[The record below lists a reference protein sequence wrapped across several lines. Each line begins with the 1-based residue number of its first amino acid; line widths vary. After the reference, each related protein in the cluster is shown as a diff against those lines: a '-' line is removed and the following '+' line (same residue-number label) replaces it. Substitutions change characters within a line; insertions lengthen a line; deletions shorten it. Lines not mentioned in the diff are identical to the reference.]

1 MVLSATAQVGQRSAT
16 WARSVQRRIAI
27 TDAFVV
33 AMTMVI
39 AHGLRFGWEPFIPLM
54 GPAAPAYIWATVGI
68 SALWVLQLGWTRSR
82 DIRILG
88 SGPEEYQRVLS
99 AGIRTFGL
107 VAVVGF
113 FGGWA
118 LSRGYLLFAFPVGTL
133 VLFGYRRAWRA
144 WLHQQRKIGRL
155 RQPVVIVGP
164 RRTVVQM
171 VRRLS
176 GDYDHAYQVAGV
188 CLSTAGSGTGPA
200 GGPASGPIP
209 VVGAPLADDLPGVPV
224 LGTAA
229 DAATAAQRVGAE
241 YIVLAGNDDVSLAEA
256 RRLEWAVEDTGIG
269 LIVAPTVADVAA
281 PRVLVSQVAG
291 LPLMHVEPPHFSGPS
306 RVLKYAADKVG
317 ATVILFFL
325 GIPMLLIA
333 AAVKLSSKGPVLY
346 KQQRVGLDHEPFQML
361 KFRSMYMDADARR
374 AEALTQDDGNGVLAK
389 RHDDPRITPVG
400 RFIRRYSLDELP
412 QLINVLKG
420 DMSLVGPRPP
430 LPSETELWD
439 ADVFRRQLV
448 RPGITGLWQV
458 SGRSDLSWEESVRLD
473 LHYTH
478 NWTLGLDAVILLRT
492 VWAVIAGKG
501 AY

>member
-1 MVLSATAQVGQRSAT
+1 MVLAATAPVGQRSRQ
-16 WARSVQRRIAI
+16 WQRSVQRRIAL

-68 SALWVLQLGWTRSR
+68 SALWILELGWTRSR
-82 DIRILG
+82 DIRIIG
-88 SGPEEYQRVLS
+88 SGPDEYQRVLA
-99 AGIRTFGL
+99 AGLRTFAI

-118 LSRGYLLFAFPVGTL
+118 LSRGYLLFALPVGTL

-144 WLHQQRKIGRL
+144 WLHTQRKSGRL
-155 RQPVVIVGP
+155 RQPVVIAGP
-164 RRTVVQM
+164 RRTVAQM
-171 VRRLS
+171 VRRLN
-176 GDYDHAYQVAGV
+176 GDYDHAYSIVGV
-188 CLSTAGSGTGPA
+188 CLSGARGTGTGSNPT
-200 GGPASGPIP
+200 
-209 VVGAPLADDLPGVPV
+209 VGPLAEDLTEIPV
-224 LGTAA
+224 LGSVD
-229 DAATAAQRVGAE
+229 DAAVAAQRVGAE

-269 LIVAPTVADVAA
+269 LIVVPTVVDVAA

-306 RVLKYAADKVG
+306 RALKYAADKVG
-317 ATVILFFL
+317 AACIVLL
-325 GIPMLLIA
+325 LALPMLAIA
-333 AAVKLSSKGPVLY
+333 VAVKVTSKGPVLY

-374 AEALTQDDGNGVLAK
+374 TEALAQDDGNGVLAK

-412 QLINVLKG
+412 QLFNVLKG

-492 VWAVIAGKG
+492 VWAVVAGKG

>member
-1 MVLSATAQVGQRSAT
+1 MVLATTAPAGLRSAAWT
-16 WARSVQRRIAI
+16 RSVQRRIAL

-39 AHGLRFGWEPFIPLM
+39 AHGLRFGWDLFIPLA

-82 DIRILG
+82 DIRVIG

-99 AGIRTFGL
+99 AGLRTFGI
-107 VAVVGF
+107 VAVAGF

-118 LSRGYLLFAFPVGTL
+118 LSRGYLLFALPVGTL
-133 VLFGYRRAWRA
+133 VLFGYRRIWRA
-144 WLHQQRKIGRL
+144 WLHAQRRSGRC
-155 RQPVVIVGP
+155 RHSVVIAGP
-164 RRTVVQM
+164 RRTVDQM
-171 VRRLS
+171 VRRLAS
-176 GDYDHAYQVAGV
+176 DYDHAYQVAGV
-188 CLSTAGSGTGPA
+188 CLS
-200 GGPASGPIP
+200 GGDKGRA
-209 VVGAPLADDLPGVPV
+209 LAEDLPDVRV
-224 LGTAA
+224 LGSVAE
-229 DAATAAQRVGAE
+229 AATAAQQVGAE
-241 YIVLAGNDDVSLAEA
+241 YIVLAGNEDVSLSEA

-306 RVLKYAADKVG
+306 RALKYAADKIG
-317 ATVILFFL
+317 AAAILLVL
-325 GIPMLLIA
+325 GLPMLVIA
-333 AAVKLSSKGPVLY
+333 LAVKLGSPGPVLY
-346 KQQRVGLDHEPFQML
+346 RQQRVGLGHEPFEML
-361 KFRSMYMDADARR
+361 KFRSMYVDADARR
-374 AEALTQDDGNGVLAK
+374 AEALAQDDGNGVLAK

-400 RFIRRYSLDELP
+400 RIMRRYSLDELP
-412 QLINVLKG
+412 QLINVLRG

-430 LPSETELWD
+430 LPAETALWD
-439 ADVFRRQLV
+439 EDVFRRQLV

-478 NWTLGLDAVILLRT
+478 NWTLGLDVIILLRT
-492 VWAVIAGKG
+492 AWAVVAGKG